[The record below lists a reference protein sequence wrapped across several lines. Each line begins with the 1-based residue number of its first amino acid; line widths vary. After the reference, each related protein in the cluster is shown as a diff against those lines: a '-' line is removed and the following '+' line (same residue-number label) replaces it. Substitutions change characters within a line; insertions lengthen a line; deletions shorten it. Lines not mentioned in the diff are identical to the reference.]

1 LPYSLAA
8 KGLVN
13 QYSKAREKK
22 QGYSKNH
29 GEEDFP
35 AA

>member
-8 KGLVN
+8 KGLVD
-13 QYSKAREKK
+13 QYGKACEKK
-22 QGYSKNH
+22 QGYSENH
-29 GEEDFP
+29 GDEDFP